1 MATRGRREAGRS
13 RMDDMSYT
21 GRSQPVQRASR
32 NSGNSAPQPSR
43 HAPEKKYDTSMP
55 KKRNNGVIRMSN
67 SGWTLYIVVILL
79 ISCALSYFAVTVAN
93 DMFGLVKVDEPVA
106 VHLEKDESLEDVAN
120 MLHEQGIISHPKVFA
135 LFAQLTNRDDFN
147 YGSYD
152 LNKNMTYQ
160 QITATLRNVAKDAN
174 VVKVTFPEGLTI
186 HQMYQ
191 KLEESGVCDA
201 AELEETGQSRPWKH
215 TFLAS
220 NLVPMDRQN
229 RIEGYLFPDTY
240 EFYQGDDS
248 VNVLNKMLL
257 NFDSRFTEEYEARAA
272 ELNMS
277 IDQVVIL
284 ASIIEKEA
292 GNVDEM
298 VLISSVFHNRLNGAL
313 GGYLQSDAT
322 LKYIIGSNN
331 SSSLNAEEMAMD
343 NPYNTYKYQGLP
355 PGPICCPGDA
365 AIRAALWPEATDYL
379 YFVANEDGTGS
390 LFATTLE
397 EHNQNRAKAGR

>member
-13 RMDDMSYT
+13 RMEDMSYT
-21 GRSQPVQRASR
+21 GRSHPTQYPSQRSNSSVPPVT
-32 NSGNSAPQPSR
+32 GTGGDKQPSV
-43 HAPEKKYDTSMP
+43 P
-55 KKRNNGVIRMSN
+55 KKRKNGVIRMSN
-67 SGWTLYIVVILL
+67 SGWMLYIVVILL
-79 ISCALSYFAVTVAN
+79 VSCALSYFAVTVAN
-93 DMFGLVKVDEPVA
+93 DMFGLVKEDMPVA
-106 VHLEKDESLEDVAN
+106 VHLDKEESLEDVAN
-120 MLHEQGIISHPKVFA
+120 MLYEEGIISHPKVFA
-135 LFAQLTNRDDFN
+135 LFAKLTNRDDFN

-174 VVKVTFPEGLTI
+174 TVKVTLPEGLTI
-186 HQMYQ
+186 HQMYA
-191 KLEESGVCDA
+191 KLEEAGVCDA
-201 AELEETGQSRPWKH
+201 TQLEETGQSRPWKH
-215 TFLAS
+215 SFLAS
-220 NLVPMDRQN
+220 DLVPMDRTN

-240 EFYQGDDS
+240 EFYQGDTA

-272 ELNMS
+272 ELGMS

-292 GNVDEM
+292 GNVEEM
-298 VLISSVFHNRLNGAL
+298 PLISSVFHNRLNGAL

-322 LKYIIGSNN
+322 LKYVIGSNN
-331 SSSLNAEEMAMD
+331 SSSLNAEEMEMD

-365 AIRAALWPEATDYL
+365 AINAALYPEATDYL
-379 YFVANEDGTGS
+379 YFVANADGTGS

-397 EHNQNRAKAGR
+397 EHNQNRAAAGR